1 MAAKNFI
8 QVNTGQR
15 LGNQLR
21 NTLDNLRASKDQLAK
36 LKAIMDQ
43 QILDDPSLYSVLEQ
57 QFGLQTGDGQACY
70 NLVAGVVADLAGA
83 NESSLLNRLG

>member
-15 LGNQLR
+15 LGAQLR
-21 NTLDNLRASKDQLAK
+21 SAVDQLRQSRDALGK
-36 LKAIMDQ
+36 LKSVMDQ
-43 QILDDPSLYSVLEQ
+43 QILDDATYAVVES

-70 NLVAGVVADLAGA
+70 NLVAAVVADLAASNEA
-83 NESSLLNRLG
+83 NFLNRLG